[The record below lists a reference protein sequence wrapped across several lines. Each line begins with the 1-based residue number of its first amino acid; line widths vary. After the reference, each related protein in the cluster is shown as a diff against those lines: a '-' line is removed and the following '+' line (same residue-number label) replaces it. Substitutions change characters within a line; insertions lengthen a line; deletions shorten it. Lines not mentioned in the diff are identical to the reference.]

1 MGGRSMKDV
10 GGAMLAGRTPPFLG
24 RERAAVND
32 DDVDDMMFITG
43 GVFFFK
49 KEKKTPLSL

>member
-1 MGGRSMKDV
+1 MKDV
-10 GGAMLAGRTPPFLG
+10 GGAVLARCSPPFLG

-32 DDVDDMMFITG
+32 ERDDMMFITG

>member
-1 MGGRSMKDV
+1 MGGRSIKDV
-10 GGAMLAGRTPPFLG
+10 GGAVLAGSTPPFLG
-24 RERAAVND
+24 RERAAVN
-32 DDVDDMMFITG
+32 DDMMFITG